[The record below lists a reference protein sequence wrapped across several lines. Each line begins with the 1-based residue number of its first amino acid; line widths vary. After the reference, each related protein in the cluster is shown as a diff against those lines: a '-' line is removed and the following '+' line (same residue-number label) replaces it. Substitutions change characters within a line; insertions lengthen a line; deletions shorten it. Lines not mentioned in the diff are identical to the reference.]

1 MKRCL
6 TASLVLAMLASCSE
20 APAPVDTGFTYSL
33 HRLNRVEYNNTVR
46 DLLGTSL
53 RPADHFPQDDVS
65 HGFDNIASVL
75 SLSPVQVEMYHRAA
89 EQLITDALAPLR
101 IPRQVIEGEDLTGA
115 TGDDADTAA
124 AVSTTSQAVTPLNPY
139 AQDSTADPV
148 QRDYKT
154 GAPTPEAWK
163 FVAES
168 TLPLP
173 VPAPGTYRVTVLA
186 WVERAGPTPVRM
198 NVELNNTLVKAFDVL
213 AEVDKPGRYSA
224 DITFGAEDSAFALRY
239 TNDFDTGSRWRNLLI
254 DSVTLEGP
262 LGATEP
268 NPLRPRIM
276 TCTPDEAKPADC
288 ARRIVEQFA
297 TKAWRRPVTG
307 KEMGAL
313 AALAG
318 FSAETDPAEFDDAV
332 GLALTA
338 VLTSPNFVFRVE
350 QQPASAES
358 LPLSGYELA
367 SRLAYFLWSSTPDKQ
382 LFEAAASGA
391 LRSQRQLEAEIE
403 RMLRDPK
410 AAAFVD
416 NFAGQWLTL
425 RGLEAHEPNRK
436 TYPDYDLSLKADMI
450 GETKR
455 LFAALLEHNQPATEL
470 LTANYTFT
478 TPRLAEH
485 YGLQLPAG
493 AEGGFVRVALPTDR
507 LGLLGHASVLTT
519 TSHPNRTSPVKRGKW
534 VLEQLL
540 CSAPPPPPPAVDG
553 LPNEEQKS
561 ASLRERMEQ
570 HRADPVCAG
579 CHKIMDPIGF
589 GLEHYDGTGK
599 WRDLDGDHTIDAT
612 GVLPDGRT
620 FNGGVELAG
629 LISTDPRFLQCVTRQ
644 MLTYALG
651 QQPNLLAAN
660 QLAADWAAGGAGLR
674 DLVTVIA
681 TSNMFRNHSA
691 RTPGLST
698 P

>member
-6 TASLVLAMLASCSE
+6 SAGLLITLLAGCAE
-20 APAPVDTGFTYSL
+20 PPVADDSGSAYSL
-33 HRLNRVEYNNTVR
+33 HRLNRAEYNNTVR

-89 EQLITDALAPLR
+89 EQLITDALTPLR
-101 IPRQVIEGEDLTGA
+101 TPSQVIEGEHLVGA
-115 TGDDADTAA
+115 APGSAPPPAA
-124 AVSTTSQAVTPLNPY
+124 PGTPLDPY
-139 AQDSTADPV
+139 AKDNTPEPA

-154 GAPTPEAWK
+154 GARTPDAWK
-163 FVAES
+163 FVSES

-173 VPAPGTYRVTVLA
+173 VPGPGTYRVSVRA

-198 NVELNNTLVKAFDVL
+198 NVELDDAVVGAFDVL
-213 AEVDKPGRYSA
+213 AEVDKPGDYSV
-224 DITFGAEDSAFALRY
+224 DVTFGAGDHAFALRY

-262 LGATEP
+262 VGTTET

-276 TCTPDEAKPADC
+276 TCLPDATDPGPCGRSIVADF
-288 ARRIVEQFA
+288 ARR
-297 TKAWRRPVTG
+297 AWRRPVTAEETAELE
-307 KEMGAL
+307 K
-313 AALAG
+313 LAG
-318 FSAETDPAEFDDAV
+318 FAEARDPAAFDEAV
-332 GLALTA
+332 QLALTA
-338 VLTSPNFVFRVE
+338 VLTSPHFVFRVE
-350 QQPASAES
+350 RQPLEGASR
-358 LPLSGYELA
+358 PLSSYETA
-367 SRLAYFLWSSTPDKQ
+367 SRLAYFLWSSMPDDA
-382 LFEAAASGA
+382 LFEAAANGA
-391 LRSQRQLEAEIE
+391 LGSVSQLEAEIE
-403 RMLRDPK
+403 RMLQDPR
-410 AAAFVD
+410 AEAFID
-416 NFAGQWLTL
+416 NFTGQWLTL

-455 LFAALLEHNQPATEL
+455 LFATLLENNQPVAEL

-485 YGLQLPAG
+485 YNLPAPAGEGRFVRAALPAG
-493 AEGGFVRVALPTDR
+493 R
-507 LGLLGHASVLTT
+507 LGLLGHASVLTA

-540 CSAPPPPPPAVDG
+540 CSAPPPPPPAVEG
-553 LPNEEQKS
+553 LPNENQEQ

-589 GLEHYDGTGK
+589 GLEHYDGTGR
-599 WRDLDGDHTIDAT
+599 WRDLDGAHEIDAT
-612 GVLPDGRT
+612 GTLPDGRT
-620 FNGGVELAG
+620 FDGGVELAH
-629 LISTDPRFLQCVTRQ
+629 LISTDPRFPQCVTRQ

-651 QQPNLLAAN
+651 REPNLLLAN
-660 QLAADWAAGGAGLR
+660 QLAANWSERGAGLR
-674 DLVTVIA
+674 DLVLMIA
-681 TSNMFRNHSA
+681 TSDAFRNHQPQTTG
-691 RTPGLST
+691 TPLT